1 MGGNWIMS
9 KYAIGVDYGTQS
21 CRALIVEVETGKE
34 VGSKACPYPHGV
46 MEERL
51 GDIKLA
57 PDWAIQDPQDY
68 LYCLET
74 VTKGVLEETGI
85 KPEQV
90 IGVGVDFTAC
100 TILPIDD
107 EGRALAS
114 KDEFKANPHAYV
126 KKWKHHAA
134 QPHAD
139 RLNALADKR
148 GEDFLKYYGGR
159 VSSEWL
165 VPKVMQLVE
174 EAPEVYEA
182 ADRIIEA
189 GDWIVLC
196 MTGEEKR
203 SSCQAGYKGLWNKKT
218 GYPSKDFL
226 KELDPRIENLVEDKL
241 SKDIHPL
248 GDVAGYITE
257 EGAKLTGLL
266 PGTAVG
272 VANIDAHVAVPSA
285 GIKEE
290 GKMLLI
296 MGTST
301 CHMVVSKD
309 EKIVPGIGGIV
320 EDGILPGFVG
330 YEAGQACVGDHF
342 NWLVKNMV
350 PKHYMDEALE
360 KGVDIHVLLTEKA
373 EALNVGGSGLLALD
387 WWNGNRS
394 VLDNSNLTGLLLG
407 ATLTTKAEEIYRA
420 LIEATA
426 FGTRIIIET
435 FEKNGVPINELVA
448 SGGIASKNKM
458 MMQIYADVTGKT
470 IQICDSDQP
479 VALGAAMFGAVAGGE
494 EAGGYKTIFDAAEV
508 MARLKEEVYQPNL
521 NNKKVYDKLYAEYK
535 TLHDYFGRG
544 GNDVMTRLKDLK
556 KACQ

>member
-1 MGGNWIMS
+1 MS

-21 CRALIVEVETGKE
+21 CRALLVEVETGKE

-57 PDWAIQDPQDY
+57 PDWAIQDPRDY

-85 KPEQV
+85 KAEDV

-100 TILPIDD
+100 TILPIDK
-107 EGRALAS
+107 EGRALATYP
-114 KDEFKANPHAYV
+114 EFEKNPHAYV

-139 RLNALADKR
+139 RLNELAEER
-148 GEDFLKYYGGR
+148 NEDFLKYYGGR
-159 VSSEWL
+159 VSSEWIA
-165 VPKVMQLVE
+165 PKVMQLVE

-203 SSCQAGYKGLWNKKT
+203 SSCQAGYKGLWNANT
-218 GYPSKDFL
+218 GFPSKDFF
-226 KELDPRIENLVEDKL
+226 KALDPRLENFVEEKL
-241 SKDIHPL
+241 SDKIYPL
-248 GDVAGYITE
+248 GDVAGYVNE
-257 EGAKLTGLL
+257 AGAKLTGLK

-285 GIKEE
+285 GIKED

-309 EKIVPGIGGIV
+309 EKIVPGIAGIV
-320 EDGILPGFVG
+320 KDGILPGYFG

-342 NWLVKNMV
+342 NWLVNNML
-350 PKHYMDEALE
+350 PKALMDEAE
-360 KGVDIHVLLTEKA
+360 AKGVNIHVLLTEKA
-373 EALNVGGSGLLALD
+373 EQLKVGESGLLALD
-387 WWNGNRS
+387 WWNGVRS
-394 VLDNSNLTGLLLG
+394 VLDDSSLSGLLLG
-407 ATLTTKAEEIYRA
+407 QTLTTKSEEIYRA

-426 FGTRIIIET
+426 YGTRMIIET
-435 FEKNGVPINELVA
+435 FEENGVPINELVA

-458 MMQIYADVTGKT
+458 MMQIYADVTGKP
-470 IQICDSDQP
+470 IQICDSEQP
-479 VALGAAMFGAVAGGE
+479 VALGAAMFGAVAAGK
-494 EAGGYKTIFDAAEV
+494 EAGGYDTIFDASDV
-508 MARLKEEVYQPNL
+508 MARLKEEIYEPNAE
-521 NNKKVYDKLYAEYK
+521 NKVVYDKLYAEYK

-544 GNDVMTRLKDLK
+544 GNNVMKRLKTLK
-556 KACQ
+556 REVQRG